1 VLRQSRGQG
10 IADLIIEHMHP
21 SPSTVA
27 KPTLA
32 EKLGMTSHVSPLLGK
47 LKKHGLATP
56 EEIAAAAVA
65 RGCWHYAGMAA
76 LERTTP
82 IDPPG
87 ISDEEL
93 AVALLSPCHPYEP
106 MLIRIGSQM
115 LSGKNS
121 DPLELARLAVMEGCE
136 SVLRYIAECGQK
148 TEPDLPFWQIILNN
162 LPPCA
167 PFPKEDIH
175 ISRFRIEV
183 GITNPFKPNTSKIT
197 WLRPLHK

>member
-1 VLRQSRGQG
+1 
-10 IADLIIEHMHP
+10 M
-21 SPSTVA
+21 A

-106 MLIRIGSQM
+106 QLLRIGSQM
-115 LSGKNS
+115 LSGETI
-121 DPLELARLAVMEGCE
+121 DPGKLTRLAVMERCE
-136 SVLRYIAECGQK
+136 AMLRYIAECGQK
-148 TEPDLPFWQIILNN
+148 TEPEMPFWKTILDK
-162 LPPCA
+162 LQSYRSA
-167 PFPKEDIH
+167 PASVMSH

-183 GITNPFKPNTSKIT
+183 GVTNPRRPNDPKII
-197 WLRPLHK
+197 WLRPLPK